1 MSATEL
7 KLEIIKKLTE
17 IEDEVVLEEIY
28 RLVAAESDIEGIYN
42 LTTEEIRS
50 IQAGLEDAKAG
61 RVYSTE
67 EAKQVVKQWLK
78 K

>member
-7 KLEIIKKLTE
+7 KLEIIKKLTA

-28 RLVAAESDIEGIYN
+28 RLVTAESEMEGIYN
-42 LTTEEIRS
+42 LSDDEMRS

-61 RVYSTE
+61 RVYSHSE
-67 EAKQVVKQWLK
+67 VKQLVKEWLK

>member
-7 KLEIIKKLTE
+7 KLEIIKKLTV
-17 IEDEVVLEEIY
+17 IEDELLLEEIY
-28 RLVAAESDIEGIYN
+28 RLVASESEVEGIYN
-42 LTTEEIRS
+42 LSDEEIKS

-61 RVYSTE
+61 RVYSHA
-67 EAKQVVKQWLK
+67 EAKQMVKGWLK

>member
-7 KLEIIKKLTE
+7 KLEIIKKLTA
-17 IEDEVVLEEIY
+17 IEDELVLEEIY
-28 RLVAAESDIEGIYN
+28 RLVAAESEMDGLYN
-42 LTTEEIRS
+42 LSGEEIKS

-61 RVYSTE
+61 RVYSHA
-67 EAKQVVKQWLK
+67 EAKEMVKEWLK

>member
-7 KLEIIKKLTE
+7 KLEIIKKLTT

-28 RLVAAESDIEGIYN
+28 RLVAAESEMEGIYN
-42 LTTEEIRS
+42 LSDDEIRS

-61 RVYSTE
+61 RVYSHAD
-67 EAKQVVKQWLK
+67 AKRVVKEWQK

>member
-7 KLEIIKKLTE
+7 KLEIIKKLTA

-28 RLVAAESDIEGIYN
+28 RLVAAESEMEGIYN
-42 LTTEEIRS
+42 LSDDEIRS

-61 RVYSTE
+61 RVYSHAD
-67 EAKQVVKQWLK
+67 AKGMVKEWLK